1 MNIQNM
7 VTGALIVAV
16 VGGIGLKALN
26 VVEKNNSYIS
36 VKGLSDRNVVADC
49 AMWKITVIT
58 EANTIKEVQE
68 KMNKDMD
75 VVTKFLKTEGI
86 TDAEI
91 VDTYSKTHDKFYY
104 GGEREGTRTK
114 RFDLKGKI
122 KIRTNDIGKVRA
134 IKSKFSQLQE
144 QGININDEVKYVY
157 TKIDQLR
164 IEMLQ
169 EAAKDSENRAQKIA
183 ETFGAKIVGLR
194 NFASGK
200 FSISAEDATVTS
212 DNEWYEEYSLNKRLR
227 VVVTSTFN
235 LQTR

>member
-7 VTGALIVAV
+7 ITGLLAVAII
-16 VGGIGLKALN
+16 GGVGLKTLN
-26 VVEKNNSYIS
+26 VIEKNNSYIS

-49 AMWKITVIT
+49 AMWKITVVT
-58 EANTIKEVQE
+58 EANTIKEAQE

-75 VVTKFLKTEGI
+75 IVTKFLKTEGI
-86 TDAEI
+86 MDTE
-91 VDTYSKTHDKFYY
+91 VTDTYSKTRDKFYY
-104 GGEREGTRTK
+104 GCERDNTRTK

-122 KIRTNDIGKVRA
+122 KIRTNDINKVRA

-169 EAAKDSENRAQKIA
+169 EAAKDSETRAQKIA
-183 ETFGAKIVGLR
+183 ETFGAKIIGLR
-194 NFASGK
+194 NFTSGK
-200 FSISAEDATVTS
+200 FSISAEDAAVTS

-227 VVVTSTFN
+227 VVVTGTFN